1 MLKTQQWF
9 KSERHIAFTKEIH
22 KIPLISN
29 DHKRMQSNNLIE
41 TYAYITSKDLVSKNE
56 EIKFNNITK
65 RYKNNQLRSCYKRK
79 HKRT

>member
-1 MLKTQQWF
+1 MLKTQQSF

-22 KIPLISN
+22 KIPLSSN

-56 EIKFNNITK
+56 EIKFNKITK

>member
-1 MLKTQQWF
+1 
-9 KSERHIAFTKEIH
+9 
-22 KIPLISN
+22 
-29 DHKRMQSNNLIE
+29 MQSNNLIE